1 MGVLADACL
10 GVPLYSKLEEKK
22 NGLDVYQSV
31 DNDRSIYI
39 NIMIIIK
46 NAMILS
52 LLFVQFVK
60 NW

>member
-10 GVPLYSKLEEKK
+10 GVPLYSKLEEKRMDWMFI
-22 NGLDVYQSV
+22 NQLIMIDL
-31 DNDRSIYI
+31 YI